1 MPSDSTTPNE
11 RWRIIGPLYLAPPD
25 AAITQDWSMLEASQ
39 ESLREHMLEIARLR
53 AENERLR
60 EAGVGYSQQTV
71 DALTKERDTLRSQ
84 LPDDMQNC
92 TIVLERCDVGHG
104 WLHAT
109 NWMKHRCPYCKID
122 TLRELVRDAFSRK
135 GDMMH
140 DHDWLQRAEKALAS
154 S

>member
-1 MPSDSTTPNE
+1 MSDQAPVAWLWENIHTGQQEVVMPNDLTTPNE

-71 DALTKERDTLRSQ
+71 DALTKERDTLRE
-84 LPDDMQNC
+84 LM
-92 TIVLERCDVGHG
+92 
-104 WLHAT
+104 
-109 NWMKHRCPYCKID
+109 
-122 TLRELVRDAFSRK
+122 REIYDSDP
-135 GDMMH
+135 GT
-140 DHDWLQRAEKALAS
+140 DWDERAEKALAS
-154 S
+154 